1 MLEPK
6 IQIGDHVL
14 TEAQAMAVRV
24 AVTSFHAETLAEEC
38 RQALGPIADAYHLRL
53 GEVLTIMQEVAD
65 AR

>member
-6 IQIGDHVL
+6 MQIGDHVL

-24 AVTSFHAETLAEEC
+24 AVTGFQMECTEDEEF
-38 RQALGPIADAYHLRL
+38 RKNLGPIADAYAARL
-53 GEVLTIMQEVAD
+53 SEVLKIILSE